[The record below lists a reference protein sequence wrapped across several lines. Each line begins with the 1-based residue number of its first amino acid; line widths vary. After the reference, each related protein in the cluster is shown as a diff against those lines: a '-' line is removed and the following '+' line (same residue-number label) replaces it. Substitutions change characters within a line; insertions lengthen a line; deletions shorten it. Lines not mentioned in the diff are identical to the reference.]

1 MESLPLRSGIHPV
14 VRQHIQG
21 HLCPYVSRICPCA
34 KRSIERFME
43 MSQQSSGTKESAK
56 CPLFLNLCALSLSC
70 GQCFAT

>member
-21 HLCPYVSRICPCA
+21 HLCPYVSRICPCV

-43 MSQQSSGTKESAK
+43 MNQQSSGTEESAK